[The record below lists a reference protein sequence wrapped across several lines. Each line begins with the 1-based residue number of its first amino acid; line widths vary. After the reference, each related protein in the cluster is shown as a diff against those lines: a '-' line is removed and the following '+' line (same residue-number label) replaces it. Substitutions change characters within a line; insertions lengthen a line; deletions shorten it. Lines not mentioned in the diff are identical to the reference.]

1 MQDFN
6 HDALHVQLALGDI
19 VTLLPDTRNGLVA
32 FSSVC
37 DGVDGETVWIQLF
50 TDEVTMPP
58 NIADTRFRLV
68 PKLHS
73 QGVEEEID
81 IRPRQSSHSDTE
93 EEGTAGPSYTMGV
106 KENDVAEIRHVQ
118 GKKLRFGDILQI
130 QRIEL

>member
-6 HDALHVQLALGDI
+6 HDALHVQLGLGDI
-19 VTLLPDTRNGLVA
+19 VTLLPDSRNGLVA

-50 TDEVTMPP
+50 TDKVTMPP

-81 IRPRQSSHSDTE
+81 IRRSQSSHSDSDEEAMPAGTKWTE
-93 EEGTAGPSYTMGV
+93 EHGEFFNEESADD
-106 KENDVAEIRHVQ
+106 EE
-118 GKKLRFGDILQI
+118 
-130 QRIEL
+130 